1 MAEALTQL
9 LREMFGNIFLAT
21 SGGAAL
27 VFLFRREFVR
37 FVEFIVLA
45 VFVATFVYFP
55 HAWVDVARLV
65 AEGIGAGA
73 TG

>member
-1 MAEALTQL
+1 MAEALTEL
-9 LREMFGNIFLAT
+9 LRDLFGNIFLAA

-55 HAWVDVARLV
+55 QTWVGVARSV
-65 AEGIGAGA
+65 AEAIGTGAG
-73 TG
+73 G